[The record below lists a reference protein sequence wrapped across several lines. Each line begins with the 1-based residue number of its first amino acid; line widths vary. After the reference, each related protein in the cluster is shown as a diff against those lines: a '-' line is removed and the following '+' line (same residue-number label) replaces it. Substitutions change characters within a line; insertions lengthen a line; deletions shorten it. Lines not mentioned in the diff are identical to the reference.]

1 MLSYNDS
8 GSKVYQILI
17 NILAIILYQAI
28 KLLYLQ
34 WVSYSG
40 VYKILHNR
48 YLDMQVMFNFDDS
61 FLCNGIHTM
70 VNCIEQKCRIFN
82 PSIEIIY
89 KKNVSPL
96 YLPFVEWIKFS
107 Y

>member
-1 MLSYNDS
+1 M
-8 GSKVYQILI
+8 VYQILI

-82 PSIEIIY
+82 PSIENICIRNTAPLLFPLIINWTLEEY
-89 KKNVSPL
+89 
-96 YLPFVEWIKFS
+96 
-107 Y
+107 